1 MMKTYPCPYCGQ
13 TYRHPGM
20 AERCMKR
27 PLCRAL
33 NAPNGR
39 IRREWEIQAGTLT
52 IALFIASATEDQSE
66 GESKEKARAVIAAC
80 DQICDRLRETLPV
93 GKRVADAQ
101 AQRILDTAA
110 RVWGIGKKAMTVHLC
125 EVITNLICDVEDHYR
140 EQWREG
146 QDQEGKRLWTRLGK
160 AVDSL
165 YDALNPTNGECVESW
180 RTPEAYEAL
189 RLTIWGPEKE
199 ARAPSVYLA
208 NDRIWVVARGRAEA
222 RDCLLRE
229 LGLARPKLNGVAL
242 GTVLEDG
249 RTVGDLVPLAPCI
262 PAIVARTTA

>member
-1 MMKTYPCPYCGQ
+1 MMKTYQCPYCGQ
-13 TYRHPGM
+13 AYRHPGM
-20 AERCMKR
+20 AKRCMKK

-39 IRREWEIQAGTLT
+39 IRREWEIQAGTVT
-52 IALFIASATEDQSE
+52 IALFIASAAEDQSE
-66 GESKEKARAVIAAC
+66 GESKEKAKAVIAAC

-146 QDQEGKRLWTRLGK
+146 QDQEGKRLWTLLGK

-165 YDALNPTNGECVESW
+165 YDALNPTNGECDESW

-229 LGLARPKLNGVAL
+229 LGLVRPKLGGVAL

-249 RTVGDLVPLAPCI
+249 RTVGDLVSLAPCI